1 MCVYWSRYLYTKPK
15 EAFEILV
22 NNTCQKYSLDKV
34 ISDQDLNEIY
44 NCCDLGLTATS
55 GEGWELIPCKSTPD
69 YAELELF
76 FRNIPRIGRIE
87 TGRHIQILL
96 DHLSDEFG
104 QILSS
109 LYSSYYSNR

>member
-1 MCVYWSRYLYTKPK
+1 VFIGQGTFIPNQKKLLKFLLIILARNIVWTK
-15 EAFEILV
+15 LL
-22 NNTCQKYSLDKV
+22 Q
-34 ISDQDLNEIY
+34 IY